1 MHALLHKYS
10 IMYPKI
16 IKQINKRLIGN
27 KKKKYRYSGVPVWI
41 VLKNSTQGSIY
52 AKTDISDNNNKK
64 FNA

>member
-16 IKQINKRLIGN
+16 IKQINKRLIGK
-27 KKKKYRYSGVPVWI
+27 KKKKYRYSGVPVWK
-41 VLKNSTQGSIY
+41 VLKNSTHGSIY
-52 AKTDISDNNNKK
+52 TKTEIGDNKNKT